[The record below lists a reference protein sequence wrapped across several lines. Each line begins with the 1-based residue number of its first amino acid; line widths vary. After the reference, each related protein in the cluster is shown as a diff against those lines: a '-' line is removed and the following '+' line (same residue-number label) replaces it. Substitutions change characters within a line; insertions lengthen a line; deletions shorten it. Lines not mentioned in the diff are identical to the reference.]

1 MKQTATVELA
11 GGKTLQFET
20 GHLAKQAQGSAIV
33 RQGDNVVLGTACAS
47 PDPREGIDFFPL
59 TVDYRE
65 YTYAGGRIPGGF
77 IKREGRPQERE
88 TLTARQIDRPIRPL
102 FPEGFRNETQVIV
115 LVLSAD
121 TENDPDVLAIN
132 AASAALTL
140 SEIPFHGP
148 VGAVRIGL
156 VNDQMMVNPTYAEM
170 RESVLNIMVVG
181 TAEGIVMVESG
192 AKEVSEDQVLK
203 AIEFAHEQI
212 KKICGALT
220 DLAAKNGKKKLEVK
234 VPEFDQK
241 YFDKLKSKVG
251 KELVDALDT
260 AKHPKHESHE
270 KVREI
275 KKALKADLPEDD
287 KEAAA
292 KLSKYYEA
300 LREQIFRQ
308 QVTKDRK
315 RPDSR
320 AFDQI
325 RDIWI
330 EVGVLPRTHGSAVF
344 TRGETQALVT
354 TTLGTPDDAQRI
366 ERFEGE
372 TKKRFMMHYNFPPFS
387 VGEVGRMTGVGR
399 REIGHGA
406 LAERALLAVLPDV
419 ENWPYTMRVVSDI
432 LESNGSSSMA
442 TVCGASLSLMDA
454 GVPLSAA
461 VAGVAMGLVKEE
473 DSYAILSDIA
483 GAEDHYGDMD
493 FKVAGTRKGITAL
506 QMDIKVMGITSQIM
520 QEALEQAKRGRLHI
534 LDKMEDTITGG
545 RENIST
551 FAPRIYTLQIP
562 VDKIRDLIGP
572 GGKMIRSI
580 IEETGVKIDV
590 DDSGRVNVASN
601 NGPSAQRA
609 IQRINDLT
617 AVPEVGKTYLGKVVR
632 LAEFGAFV
640 EIIPGTDGLL
650 HISEIAEH
658 RVKEVKDE
666 LKEGDQ
672 VLVKVLGIEGNR
684 IKLSRKAILREQRA
698 KMSPPGTEGG
708 EGGASGEGSGGEGG
722 ERSERPERP
731 PAQPRGEGEETVTFE
746 GGGDFTDDEGGE
758 PNFNREDA
766 NRETVAAGRPDR
778 PDRPRGDRPPGG
790 GGDRGGRGGSGGRH
804 RRGGSGGGGRGP
816 RGGGGGDRGPRGGGG
831 GSGSSG
837 GGDRGN
843 R

>member
-1 MKQTATVELA
+1 
-11 GGKTLQFET
+11 
-20 GHLAKQAQGSAIV
+20 
-33 RQGDNVVLGTACAS
+33 
-47 PDPREGIDFFPL
+47 
-59 TVDYRE
+59 
-65 YTYAGGRIPGGF
+65 
-77 IKREGRPQERE
+77 
-88 TLTARQIDRPIRPL
+88 
-102 FPEGFRNETQVIV
+102 
-115 LVLSAD
+115 D

-148 VGAVRIGL
+148 VGAVRVGL
-156 VNDQMMVNPTYAEM
+156 VNDQMIVNPTYSEM
-170 RESVLNIMVVG
+170 RDSLLNIMVVG

-192 AKEVSEDQVLK
+192 AKEVSEEQVLN

-212 KKICGALT
+212 KKICAALT
-220 DLAAKNGKKKLEVK
+220 DLAAKNGKKKLEVTA
-234 VPEFDQK
+234 PEFDQK
-241 YFDKLKSKVG
+241 YYDQLKSKVG
-251 KELVDALDT
+251 KQLVDALDT
-260 AKHPKHESHE
+260 AKHPKHESYE

-275 KKALKADLPEDD
+275 KKGLKAELPEDD
-287 KEAAA
+287 KDAAA
-292 KLSKYYEA
+292 KLSHYYEA
-300 LREQIFRQ
+300 LRERIFRE

-354 TTLGTPDDAQRI
+354 TTLGTPDDMQRI

-372 TKKRFMMHYNFPPFS
+372 TKKRFMLHYNFPPFS

-406 LAERALLAVLPDV
+406 LAERAILAVLPDV
-419 ENWPYTMRVVSDI
+419 EKWPYAIRVVSDI

-454 GVPLSAA
+454 GVPLTSS

-473 DSYAILSDIA
+473 DSYAILTDIA

-506 QMDIKVMGITSQIM
+506 QMDIKVMGITSKIM
-520 QEALEQAKRGRLHI
+520 HEALEQAKRGRLYI
-534 LDKMEDTITGG
+534 LDKMEGIITGG

-601 NGPSAQRA
+601 DAPSAQRA

-698 KMSPPGTEGG
+698 KMAPQGTEGDG
-708 EGGASGEGSGGEGG
+708 GPSAEGSGAEGGASA
-722 ERSERPERP
+722 P
-731 PAQPRGEGEETVTFE
+731 QPRGEGEETITFE
-746 GGGDFTDDEGGE
+746 GGGDFADEEGGE

-766 NRETVAAGRPDR
+766 NRETVAAGRTDR

-790 GGDRGGRGGSGGRH
+790 GGDRGGRGGRH
-804 RRGGSGGGGRGP
+804 RRGGPGGGRGP

-831 GSGSSG
+831 G
-837 GGDRGN
+837 GDRGN